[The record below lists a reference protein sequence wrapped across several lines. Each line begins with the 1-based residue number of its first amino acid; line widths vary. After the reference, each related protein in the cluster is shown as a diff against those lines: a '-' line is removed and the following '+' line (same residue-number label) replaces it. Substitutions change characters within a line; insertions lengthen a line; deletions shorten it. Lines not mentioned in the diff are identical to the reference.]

1 LSCVESSCCDL
12 CAYCRSDFVSCVRCS
27 SLPYSVLLREHQSVG
42 REAPSCGDSSRAG
55 YIKQSKT
62 PWYSSGSLDRL
73 RGVDCNPRPL
83 GRHNVE

>member
-1 LSCVESSCCDL
+1 VCVF
-12 CAYCRSDFVSCVRCS
+12 AVIFVSCVSCS
-27 SLPYSVLLREHQSVG
+27 SLPYSALLCEHLCKGERLQVVEIP
-42 REAPSCGDSSRAG
+42 RKRDKV
-55 YIKQSKT
+55 KQSKT